1 MPKTPPSGDEQEG
14 QPEHFQGNIQRRRS
28 AANQEQAQGIPA
40 RYRTDEQPDVP
51 KVRRASLRPDTSQLP
66 PTTTSTKAVRSA
78 PSETKANHGSRSSTS
93 VRKAVR
99 SSPTAGLPAIEQHE
113 IETKYQRVADDTENN
128 DTAARRAE
136 RIMLARQRRR
146 GVYEPPQPPPHA
158 HYRVPSKRRPQTL
171 LGILQDISHN
181 QTLMLIGSIVLV
193 SIIVLPILVNVAINA
208 LQPHTT
214 ILPGTGTSTS
224 GTQPSLN
231 APPVDPRELLIIPSD
246 TDHPSPPVYA
256 TSAYLLDADTGITLY
271 AHNPFMHLPMMST
284 TKMMTAIL
292 AIEQGNLDRKVT
304 INDAIANDIGQL
316 SADSSLMHIKKGE
329 TYTLRDLLYG
339 ALLVSGN
346 DAAIAIGDA
355 VSGNLHDF
363 VARMNQKAADMGLHD
378 THYMNPHGLLATGHY
393 SSAHDLAII
402 GRYAMNLPDFRKI
415 SGAKEYNI
423 TQSAEHANHFLING
437 DQFLWWYPSVD
448 GGKPGW
454 DGGANFVQMISVTRN
469 NHRLIGVTMHT
480 NDWWTDMRNLMNW
493 GFNDF
498 TWVSP
503 YDVDIAHPPIP
514 YDYDWNYFAKDK
526 KTNTIPTV
534 DQGRYYIYTGQSITG
549 PILTYF
555 DKNGGLTKFGYP
567 TGELTAASGTI
578 ISQPFEHGVLQ
589 CDTAKNQCRAI

>member
-1 MPKTPPSGDEQEG
+1 MPPGEDGQEG
-14 QPEHFQGNIQRRRS
+14 QPEHSQVNIQRRRS
-28 AANQEQAQGIPA
+28 AANQERAHDVPA
-40 RYRTDEQPDVP
+40 RYRTDEQPEVP
-51 KVRRASLRPDTSQLP
+51 KVRRASLRLDESQLP
-66 PTTTSTKAVRSA
+66 PTTTSTKTVHPTS
-78 PSETKANHGSRSSTS
+78 PETETNQRVRSSTS
-93 VRKAVR
+93 SRKAVR
-99 SSPTAGLPAIEQHE
+99 PSPTAGLPAIEQHE
-113 IETKYQRVADDTENN
+113 TTEAEYRRVADDTNN
-128 DTAARRAE
+128 YSSDPRRAE

-146 GVYEPPQPPPHA
+146 TVYEPPPHA
-158 HYRVPSKRRPQTL
+158 HYRSQGKRRPQTL

-193 SIIVLPILVNVAINA
+193 TLIILPILVNVIINA

-214 ILPGTGTSTS
+214 IVPGTDTTTGS
-224 GTQPSLN
+224 TQPSLN
-231 APPVDPRELLIIPSD
+231 APPVDPHELLIIPSD
-246 TDHPSPPVYA
+246 TDHPAPPVYA
-256 TSAYLLDADTGITLY
+256 TSAYLLDADTGVTLY

-284 TKMMTAIL
+284 TKIMTAIL

-304 INDAIANDIGQL
+304 IKDAIANDISQL
-316 SADSSLMHIKKGE
+316 SADSSLMGIKKGE
-329 TYTLRDLLYG
+329 TYTVRDLLYG

-363 VARMNQKAADMGLHD
+363 VARMNQKATDMGLHD

-415 SGAKEYNI
+415 SGTKEYTI
-423 TQSAEHANHFLING
+423 TQSAEHSSHFLING
-437 DQFLWWYPSVD
+437 NQFLWWYPGVD

-454 DGGANFVQMISVTRN
+454 DGGTNFVQMISVTRN
-469 NHRLIGVTMHT
+469 NHHLIGVTMHT

-493 GFNDF
+493 GFDNF
-498 TWVSP
+498 TWISP

-514 YDYDWNYFAKDK
+514 YDYDWNYFVKDK

-549 PILTYF
+549 PIMNYF
-555 DKNGGLTKFGYP
+555 DKNGGLNKFGYP

-589 CDTAKNQCRAI
+589 CDTATNQCKTI